1 VDSVKRLLK
10 RWLDVVL
17 AGAALIAAS
26 PVMAAVAVLILVRDG
41 RPVLFRQMRPGYK
54 GKPFTLLKFRTMTNA
69 RDERGALLADSE
81 RVTPLGKWLRQ
92 LSLDEL
98 PQLWNVLR
106 GDMSLVGPRPLLMQ
120 YLSRYSP
127 EQSRRH
133 DVKPGMTGWAQIH
146 GRNAVSWQE
155 RFALDVW
162 YVVNWSLR
170 LDVWILARTI
180 WQTVARDGVCQPG
193 HASMPEFLGNLGNRT
208 RPS

>member
-170 LDVWILARTI
+170 LDVWILSRTV